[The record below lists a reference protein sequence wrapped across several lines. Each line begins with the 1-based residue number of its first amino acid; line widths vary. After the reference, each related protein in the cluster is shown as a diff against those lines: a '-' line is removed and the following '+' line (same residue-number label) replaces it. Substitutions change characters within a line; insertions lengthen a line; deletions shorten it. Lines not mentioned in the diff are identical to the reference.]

1 VDLAQRPEMKQK
13 VTLSPQVYQGL
24 NILAMPV
31 AELQAMIEQELLENP
46 VLELDS
52 LDEAPEDEAEEER
65 VDEGTE
71 EERAWD
77 DWLDQYED
85 LDDREPVVP
94 RDPNEE
100 AVNTEEFV
108 GAIVSFEAYL
118 LEQLSLLDID
128 DEVEHAA
135 RIVIGS
141 LDGDGLLVASSAEI
155 AAVAGVGP
163 GIASTSCNGSTP
175 RVSEPATSPRRSR
188 SRCASSVSRSRFSSA
203 SSTNICRM
211 WRPTTIGRSHGRST
225 WTRERSDGS
234 SGS

>member
-1 VDLAQRPEMKQK
+1 M
-13 VTLSPQVYQGL
+13 SPQVYQGL

-46 VLELDS
+46 VLEVDS

-77 DWLDQYED
+77 EWLDQYED
-85 LDDREPVVP
+85 LDEREPVVP

-118 LEQLSLLDID
+118 LEQLALLDID

-135 RIVIGS
+135 RVGRRLARRRRAARGLGRGDRGGRGREPGGRRAGHRGRPAARPARAWARADLAEALKIQMRS
-141 LDGDGLLVASSAEI
+141 LDIDEPLLERIIDEHLADVAANHYRKI
-155 AAVAGVGP
+155 ARAIHVGR
-163 GIASTSCNGSTP
+163 G
-175 RVSEPATSPRRSR
+175 RRSVG
-188 SRCASSVSRSRFSSA
+188 SWAS
-203 SSTNICRM
+203 
-211 WRPTTIGRSHGRST
+211 
-225 WTRERSDGS
+225 
-234 SGS
+234 